1 MAEEMKVLDP
11 EKEKRKIKSVK
22 KMKDIM
28 TAYYIEAK
36 MAGQTGKKVAWITS
50 GGPVEPLIVMDVIP
64 VYPENHGAMIGASR
78 MGAGLYEK
86 AEAMGYA
93 SDLCS
98 YACSDIA
105 CAPINGGPIG
115 GLPRPDMLICC
126 NNICGTVLKWY
137 EIQARYFNVPL
148 FILDTPFCHTEYTGE
163 MRKYVRRQID
173 EYLRFLEEHCGKK
186 YDYDRMKEVG
196 KLSVT
201 GQKLWQAVLDTTMHK
216 PAPMSAFDAFF
227 HLALIVTLRGTQQ
240 AVDYYEM
247 LLAEMKKRIAD
258 GIGAIPNERYRLL
271 WDNLPVW
278 YRTKWLSEKFA
289 AQDACLVADTYTSA
303 WCGSL
308 KYVDENNFLETMA
321 ECYTRIYLNIG
332 VDEMARTVMAM
343 VDKYDVDGIVMHS
356 NRSCKPY
363 SLGQYD
369 IQRIVEKQKGIPSL
383 MLEADMTDER
393 KFSES
398 QIETR
403 IDAFIEILQEK
414 KERKG
419 SPQLVTIFK
428 GPSVDPHLAAA
439 GKR

>member
-1 MAEEMKVLDP
+1 MAEEMKVLDS
-11 EKEKRKIKSVK
+11 EKEKRKIQSAK
-22 KMKDIM
+22 KMKEIM

-36 MAGQTGKKVAWITS
+36 TAGETGKKVAWITS

-64 VYPENHGAMIGASR
+64 VYPENHGAMIGASH

-148 FILDTPFCHTEYTGE
+148 FILDTPFCHTEYTRE

-247 LLAEMKKRIAD
+247 LLAEMKQRITD
-258 GIGAIPNERYRLL
+258 DIGAIPNERYRLL

-289 AQDACLVADTYTSA
+289 AHDACLVADTYTSA

-308 KYVDENNFLETMA
+308 QYVDENNFLETMA

-343 VDKYDVDGIVMHS
+343 VDKYDVDGLVMHS

-414 KERKG
+414 KRK
-419 SPQLVTIFK
+419 T
-428 GPSVDPHLAAA
+428 
-439 GKR
+439 